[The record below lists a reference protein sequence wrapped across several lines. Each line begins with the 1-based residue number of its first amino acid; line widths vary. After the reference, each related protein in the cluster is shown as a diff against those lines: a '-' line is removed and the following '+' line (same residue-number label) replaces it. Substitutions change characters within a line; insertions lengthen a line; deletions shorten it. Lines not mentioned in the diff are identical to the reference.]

1 MGATAGPGRRGW
13 NTMFTDS
20 RIRFPL
26 LVRIEFA
33 VQAAAVSPEGV
44 GEFVRVGYLLREGAV
59 AWV

>member
-1 MGATAGPGRRGW
+1 
-13 NTMFTDS
+13 MFTDS